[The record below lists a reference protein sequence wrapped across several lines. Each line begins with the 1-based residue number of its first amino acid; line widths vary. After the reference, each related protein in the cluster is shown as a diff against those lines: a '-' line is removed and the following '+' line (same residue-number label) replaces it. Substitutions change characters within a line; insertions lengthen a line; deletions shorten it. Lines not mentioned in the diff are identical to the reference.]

1 MICALPAARF
11 SWPGRL
17 DMTEA
22 EDTLD
27 AALIEAINRRHLI
40 TTPVEPADLLF
51 VFGTRHGVAEFVED
65 TVSLWRRGYFR
76 WAMVTGGMTPGD
88 EADEAT
94 VLSRL
99 MVEAGIPAEVILTEH
114 AATNT
119 GENVIL
125 SLPILERRI
134 GLANIASVIALGK
147 VCTSIRYLMTLQR
160 HWPAV
165 RKMLWPV
172 NYFDHAVAEWPHHP
186 VSRHRVLA
194 EWRKIEPYKAAGF
207 IADLP

>member
-1 MICALPAARF
+1 
-11 SWPGRL
+11 
-17 DMTEA
+17 MTDA
-22 EDTLD
+22 EDTPD
-27 AALIEAINRRHLI
+27 AALIEAINCRHLI

-51 VFGTRHGVAEFVED
+51 VFGTRHGVAEFVAD
-65 TVSLWRRGYFR
+65 SAVLWRRGYFR
-76 WAMVTGGMTPGD
+76 WAIVSGGPTPGG

-94 VLSRL
+94 VLKRL
-99 MVEAGIPAEVILTEH
+99 MVQAGIPAEVILTEH

-125 SLPILERRI
+125 SLPILERRL
-134 GLANIASVIALGK
+134 GLASIGSLIALGK

-160 HWPAV
+160 HWPEV

-172 NYFDHAVAEWPHHP
+172 NYFGHPVHEWPQH
-186 VSRHRVLA
+186 VVARARVLN

-207 IADLP
+207 IAELPRSCVEDRSSPA